1 MGWRA
6 YALRLWRQLPRSV
19 PTGGCEMRVALILGF
34 LSVANDKDNSVHRGY
49 RISAWPN
56 KRQRLPR
63 VGMGISQLHL
73 RHIQHIVNA
82 AADRYSPDYTCD
94 RSKC

>member
-1 MGWRA
+1 MRSGFGASFHARSQPAAERCGSPLPSGFSPWRMIKITASIKVSNQHMAKQASEAATGWNG
-6 YALRLWRQLPRSV
+6 RQSPL
-19 PTGGCEMRVALILGF
+19 
-34 LSVANDKDNSVHRGY
+34 
-49 RISAWPN
+49 
-56 KRQRLPR
+56 
-63 VGMGISQLHL
+63 L